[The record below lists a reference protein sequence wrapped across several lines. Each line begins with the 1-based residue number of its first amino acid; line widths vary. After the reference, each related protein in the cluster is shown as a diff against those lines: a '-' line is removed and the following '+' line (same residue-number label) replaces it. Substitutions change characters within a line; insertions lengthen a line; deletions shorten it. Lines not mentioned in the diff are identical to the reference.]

1 MVGKPVTRVLHFL
14 LLLVPKVWQA
24 GRLGLLQ
31 SPGLCLTAWFWLRAG
46 KGFGSLSER
55 DLNPTVGLM
64 VDAVWSSSTESFFSC
79 VTNYIFFLLHSL
91 YCLITIRWVMGA
103 WVGKGSLGEI
113 ELSKYYHH
121 TDPLSLTGRR
131 LSFFFFCLMAKILP
145 QSQRFTKYNKCQWGC
160 DILAWGREKSD
171 LSGKRI
177 KKRRNF

>member
-1 MVGKPVTRVLHFL
+1 MLPGVSSSIHNIFPFYFSSHCCSG
-14 LLLVPKVWQA
+14 VPKVWQA

-46 KGFGSLSER
+46 KGSGSLSER

-131 LSFFFFCLMAKILP
+131 LSFFFFIWWQKFYLRVRDS
-145 QSQRFTKYNKCQWGC
+145 QSAINASEVATP
-160 DILAWGREKSD
+160 
-171 LSGKRI
+171 
-177 KKRRNF
+177 